1 MIKPQR
7 LMKGDTVGIIAPA
20 SPPDQNQLIKSIE
33 FLHELGLHIKFG
45 KHITKRNKYLAG
57 EDEQRLED
65 LHEMFLDDEV
75 KGIFCARGGYGS
87 ARFASFIDYQLIREH
102 PKIFWGY
109 SDITFLH
116 HAIWKKTGLVTFHGP
131 MLASDIGIE
140 DVHPMTKR
148 FFYQL
153 FHPVTIVYT
162 EDISPLETIVEGEGE
177 GILVGGNLSLLVST
191 LGTPFEIDTKGKILV
206 LEDINE
212 RPQSVDRMLNHL
224 LMAGK
229 LTEAEGILI
238 GDFYGEELSQINE
251 VINDYLLKANRPAMK
266 GFQFGHC
273 SPNISIPLGVKAI
286 LNTKAKIV
294 SIENGVL

>member
-1 MIKPQR
+1 MIKPPR

-20 SPPDQNQLIKSIE
+20 SPPDQSQLIKSIE

-45 KHITKRNKYLAG
+45 KHITKRNGYLAG
-57 EDEQRLED
+57 EDEERLED
-65 LHEMFLDDEV
+65 FHEMFLDNEI

-87 ARFASFIDYQLIREH
+87 ARFANYIDFQIIKEH

-116 HAIWKKTGLVTFHGP
+116 NAIRQETGLVTFHGP
-131 MLASDIGIE
+131 MLASDMGKE
-140 DVHPMTKR
+140 DVHPMTKQ

-162 EDISPLETIVEGEGE
+162 EDISPLETIIEGQTE
-177 GILVGGNLSLLVST
+177 GIIAGGNLSLLVST
-191 LGTPFEIDTKGKILV
+191 LATPFEINTKGKILF
-206 LEDINE
+206 LEDVNE
-212 RPQSVDRMLNHL
+212 KPQSVDRMLNQL

-229 LTEAEGILI
+229 LTDAEGILI
-238 GDFYGEELSQINE
+238 GDFNGEELSQIDE

-266 GFQFGHC
+266 GFKIGHC
-273 SPNISIPLGVKAI
+273 SPNISIPLGVY
-286 LNTKAKIV
+286 AKIDTDKKMV
-294 SIENGVL
+294 TIENGVL